1 MISSLRFLILLSL
14 GLMQEAL
21 AQPSHPLRYKL
32 KVELDTAH
40 HQLHGFLELSYTNTT
55 SDTLT
60 YLYFHLWPNAYAGR
74 NSAYARQNK
83 SIGDA
88 GFYFSKPDAR
98 GNMDSLHFKQTHLD
112 VQYYFLDNH
121 PDVVKVLLAAP
132 IPPGKATT
140 FSTPFRVKIPET
152 FSRLGRAGK
161 SYQITQWYPKP
172 AVAIG
177 KHIQYPMPYLD
188 QGEFY
193 SDFGAFEVEI
203 TVPAGYVVAATGTCK
218 TQEET
223 DFLQNVLNGQHIPNE
238 IGTRTFTYALD
249 SIHDFAWF
257 ADPDFILCE
266 KEFTL
271 KSGKRITARA
281 FYLEQH
287 KKNWQYACDYVERS
301 IRWYS
306 DCVGEYPFDIAT
318 AVDGALSAGGG
329 MEYPTITIIGAV
341 GDTSDLEEVIL
352 HEVGHNWFY
361 GILASNERLFPWMD
375 EGINSYYEHRYMQQ
389 KQSHQNKDSSSM
401 FSADKKG
408 IQFQLDAES
417 LTEWGWRHLARTGRS
432 ISSGL
437 PAPHYT
443 QLGYGIIIYGYASRW
458 MEYLEAYLGTPAFD
472 NAMQAYYTT
481 WAFRHPQPGDFKYSL
496 EESTGKNLDFFFA
509 DLLYTP
515 QFDTDTVDICISQS
529 PPKSLMPAMPDFT
542 LHRLRKASA
551 YFYIR
556 NHARIALPAEIS
568 WMQKDSIVHTAWT
581 QPFTGKLKIDQTY
594 SGAFDKI
601 RVNASGAMP
610 EVNIKNN
617 TIYNR
622 SFLPKFRTLSLGF
635 LPLGE
640 SADRQNIYVL
650 PVIGANSYDGLLAG
664 LWLSNQILPA
674 PRFRFMLM
682 PMYGFRSGVLNG
694 SLYLH
699 KDFLTDLTGIRKIRL
714 AFVQDAYAGMWR
726 TRPEMTITSRSL
738 YQAQSEKYA
747 PEWEA
752 RIAWN
757 RLWVQYPYYAQLPN
771 VYGVAEAGIQVSHA
785 DKVRTWKLNSGIKW
799 FPGHFNLWENE
810 ARASLKYTRQL
821 KFSLRAYSGYFLNRD
836 QVGFP
841 FRLFFA
847 GSTDYLMQQVFLDR
861 AGKTDYYQ
869 PQLHQTDGNM
879 GGFGAYSPL
888 STNQWLCAL
897 NLRNSIP
904 FSPLFVFSNIGTMAF
919 MPDTKLL
926 YDVGI
931 GVEMIPEIWEIY
943 FPLMGN
949 MFRNQW
955 VNFKDYGNQI
965 RFMIRLN
972 ALTPDR
978 FIQRLK

>member
-1 MISSLRFLILLSL
+1 MISILRFLLLISL
-14 GLMQEAL
+14 LTFQQAR
-21 AQPSHPLRYKL
+21 AQHPYPLNYTI
-32 KVELDTAH
+32 KVELDTANH
-40 HQLHGFLELSYTNTT
+40 MLHGFLQLAYFNDTPDTLSY
-55 SDTLT
+55 LF
-60 YLYFHLWPNAYAGR
+60 FHLWPNAYAGR
-74 NSAYARQNK
+74 NSAYARQNQ

-88 GFYFSKPDAR
+88 GFYFSKSASW
-98 GNMDSLHFKQTHLD
+98 GNMDSLHFKQEDVELQYGYLD
-112 VQYYFLDNH
+112 AH
-121 PDVVKVLLAAP
+121 PDIVKVILAKPIAP
-132 IPPGKATT
+132 GTKST

-172 AVAIG
+172 AVVKG

-193 SDFGAFEVEI
+193 SAFGAFEVEI
-203 TVPAGYVVAATGTCK
+203 TVPAGYVVAATGNCNSP
-218 TQEET
+218 EEA
-223 DFLQNVLNGQHIPNE
+223 DFLQQVLKGQHASE
-238 IGTRTFTYALD
+238 AQGKRTFTYTLD

-257 ADPDFILCE
+257 ADPDFVLCE

-281 FYLEQH
+281 FYLEKH
-287 KKNWQYACDYVERS
+287 KKHWQYACDYVERS

-306 DCVGEYPFDIAT
+306 DCVGEYPYNIAT

-329 MEYPTITIIGAV
+329 MEYPTITIIGSV
-341 GDTSDLEEVIL
+341 GDTTDLEEVIL

-375 EGINSYYEHRYMQQ
+375 EGINSYYEHRYMKQ
-389 KQSHQNKDSSSM
+389 KRMHQKKDSSSM
-401 FSADKKG
+401 LSADQKG
-408 IQFQLDAES
+408 IQFQLDAET
-417 LTEWGWRHLARTGRS
+417 LTEWGWRHLARTGQVLAH
-432 ISSGL
+432 GL
-437 PAPHYT
+437 PASHYT

-472 NAMQAYYTT
+472 QAMQYYYKTR
-481 WAFRHPQPGDFKYSL
+481 AFQHPQPQDFKKSL
-496 EESTGKNLDFFFA
+496 EESIGKNLDFFFA
-509 DLLYTP
+509 DVLWSP
-515 QFDTDTVDICISQS
+515 QFTVDTTEIAKSQT
-529 PPKSLMPAMPDFT
+529 PPKSLRPSMPDFS
-542 LHRLRKASA
+542 LHRLRSEAS
-551 YFYIR
+551 YFHIR
-556 NHARIALPAEIS
+556 NHARNALPAEIA
-568 WMQKDSIVHTAWT
+568 WMQKDSVVFTTWT
-581 QPFTGKLKIDQTY
+581 QPFTGKLRVENTY
-594 SGAFDKI
+594 SGSFDKI

-622 SFLPKFRTLSLGF
+622 SFLPKFRTPKLGF

-640 SADRQNIYVL
+640 SDDRLNCYAL

-664 LWLSNQILPA
+664 VWFSNQILPA
-674 PRFRFMLM
+674 PRFRFMIM
-682 PMYGFRSGVLNG
+682 PMYGFRSGVMNG

-699 KDFLTDLTGIRKIRL
+699 KDFLPDYSSIQKIRL

-726 TRPEMTITSRSL
+726 MRPEMSITSRSL
-738 YQAQSEKYA
+738 YQPRSERFS

-757 RLWVQYPYYAQLPN
+757 RVWVQYPDYAQFPN
-771 VYGVAEAGIQVSHA
+771 VYGIAEAGLLLSHA
-785 DKVRTWKLNSGIKW
+785 DKVRTWKLSSGIKW
-799 FPGHFNLWENE
+799 YPGHFNLWENE

-821 KFSLRAYSGYFLNRD
+821 KFSMRAYSGYFLNRN

-897 NLRNSIP
+897 HLRNSIP
-904 FSPLFVFSNIGTMAF
+904 YTPLFVFSNIGTMAF

-931 GVEMIPEIWEIY
+931 GVEIIPEIWEIY

-949 MFRNQW
+949 MFSNQW
-955 VNFKDYGNQI
+955 ADFKNYGNQI

-978 FIQRLK
+978 LLRKLK